1 MTPQQYA
8 PLIALVI
15 MVPLILLRNRAPR
28 TLRPKWMWVT
38 PAIIVPLMGLA
49 LWGSSMQPGM
59 DHTPFDAISWMILVV
74 GFLLGCAAGWWRG
87 KMTTI
92 QRAPDGTLKAQASPL
107 GILLIIGLFL
117 GRSALRSV
125 LEPHAA
131 AWHLNA
137 LAITDAFL
145 VFVVG
150 MIVVQRI
157 EMYIRARRVQAGGTD
172 SHVEAA
178 PAA

>member
-8 PLIALVI
+8 PLIVLLVLLPI
-15 MVPLILLRNRAPR
+15 ILLRNRAPR
-28 TLRPKWMWVT
+28 TLRPQWMWVT
-38 PAIIVPLMGLA
+38 PAIVVPLIGLG
-49 LWGSSMQPGM
+49 LWGSSQAQGA
-59 DHTPFDAISWMILVV
+59 DHTPFDTVSWLILAV
-74 GFLLGCAAGWWRG
+74 GLGLGCVAGWWRG

-92 QRAPDGTLKAQASPL
+92 QKHADGTLKAQASPL
-107 GILLIIGLFL
+107 GIILIVGLFL

-137 LAITDAFL
+137 LAVADAFL
-145 VFVVG
+145 LFAVG

-157 EMYIRARRVQAGGTD
+157 EMFIRARRVLAGRPD

-178 PAA
+178 V

>member
-1 MTPQQYA
+1 MSPQQYA
-8 PLIALVI
+8 PLLVI
-15 MVPLILLRNRAPR
+15 LVLLPIILLRNRAPR

-38 PAIIVPLMGLA
+38 PAVIVPLMGLA
-49 LWGSSMQPGM
+49 LWGSSKQPGM
-59 DHTPFDAISWMILVV
+59 DHTPFDAASWAILAV
-74 GFLLGCAAGWWRG
+74 GLILGGVAGWWRG

-92 QRAPDGTLKAQASPL
+92 EKHADGTLKAQASPL
-107 GILLIIGLFL
+107 GIILIIGLFV

-137 LAITDAFL
+137 LAIADAFL
-145 VFVVG
+145 LFVVG

-157 EMYIRARRVQAGGTD
+157 EMFIRARRVQAGGSD

-178 PAA
+178 A

>member
-8 PLIALVI
+8 PFIVLLVLLPI
-15 MVPLILLRNRAPR
+15 ILLRNRAPR
-28 TLRPKWMWVT
+28 TLRPQWMWVT
-38 PAIIVPLMGLA
+38 PAIVVPLIGLG
-49 LWGSSMQPGM
+49 LWGSSQAPGA
-59 DHTPFDAISWMILVV
+59 DHTPFDAVSWLVLAI
-74 GFLLGCAAGWWRG
+74 GLGLGCVAGWWRG

-92 QRAPDGTLKAQASPL
+92 EKHADGALKAQASPL
-107 GILLIIGLFL
+107 GILLIVGLFG

-137 LAITDAFL
+137 LAIADAFL
-145 VFVVG
+145 LFVVG
-150 MIVVQRI
+150 MIVVQRL
-157 EMYIRARRVQAGGTD
+157 EMFIRARRVLAGGTD

-178 PAA
+178 V